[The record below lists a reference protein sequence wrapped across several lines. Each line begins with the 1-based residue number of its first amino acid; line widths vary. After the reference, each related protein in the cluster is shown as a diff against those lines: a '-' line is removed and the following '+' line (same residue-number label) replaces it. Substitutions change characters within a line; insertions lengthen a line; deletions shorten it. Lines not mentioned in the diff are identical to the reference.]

1 MALGVKADPVTD
13 ELGTVSNAL
22 GIRIRSLV
30 RASLRWVISL
40 GIIAG
45 LVLLWQGVVVFYD
58 IPHWKLPAPWEVAKE
73 LWHSKGLLA
82 SHTWVTVQ
90 EMLLGLLAALATG
103 LVLATIINM
112 SRTLG
117 RVVYPVIIAAET
129 FPIIIMAP
137 LLLIWVGYGI
147 EHKIIVVALIAFFP
161 VVINTAD
168 GLRSTDPDLLNLMRT
183 MGANR
188 WQLFTKVQ
196 IPNALPFMFSGFK
209 LAATVSVIG
218 AVIGEWVGSSEGLG
232 YLAMVSKGKF
242 LFDRVYAVTFLFSLL
257 GMVMFVS
264 VGLLERALLPW
275 HHGQKREGA
284 LE

>member
-1 MALGVKADPVTD
+1 MALGVNADPVTG

-257 GMVMFVS
+257 GMSMFVL

>member
-40 GIIAG
+40 GTIAG

-82 SHTWVTVQ
+82 SHTWITVQ

>member
-1 MALGVKADPVTD
+1 MALGVNADPVTD

-40 GIIAG
+40 GTIAG

-137 LLLIWVGYGI
+137 LLLIWWAM
-147 EHKIIVVALIAFFP
+147 ALS
-161 VVINTAD
+161 T
-168 GLRSTDPDLLNLMRT
+168 RSSWSL
-183 MGANR
+183 
-188 WQLFTKVQ
+188 
-196 IPNALPFMFSGFK
+196 
-209 LAATVSVIG
+209 
-218 AVIGEWVGSSEGLG
+218 SSP
-232 YLAMVSKGKF
+232 S
-242 LFDRVYAVTFLFSLL
+242 SQ
-257 GMVMFVS
+257 
-264 VGLLERALLPW
+264 W
-275 HHGQKREGA
+275 
-284 LE
+284 